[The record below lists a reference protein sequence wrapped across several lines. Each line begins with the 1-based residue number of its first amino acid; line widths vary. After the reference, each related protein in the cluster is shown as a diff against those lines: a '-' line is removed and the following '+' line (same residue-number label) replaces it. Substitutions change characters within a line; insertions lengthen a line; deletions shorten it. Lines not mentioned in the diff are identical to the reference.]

1 MDLYN
6 SGLQD
11 QIDALQKISDKW
23 SEINEKIV
31 QGQNETKADD
41 ILGAGWKDKILSGN
55 QDIFNMFSGMY
66 QNTADQIK
74 KYDEQIQ
81 STENIQNLLSDY
93 VTSYREG
100 TITYAEAV
108 KGINGLLSQ
117 LNQKMSATDNLKNIF
132 DYLGTVNDTA
142 DNADAILEGI
152 QSGLKDTATELL
164 KSLEQYNKN
173 SGMISEYT
181 SSWQKL
187 TDNVSSML
195 EVLKE
200 VRNNLE
206 DSYDY
211 ERDRDNDNT
220 RYGGGKDGS
229 PGTPGKGDYV
239 NSGPGVKLATSRKDG
254 ITRGLVGSTSDSDK
268 EASMKL
274 LGLKKLNPDELPAVL
289 HMGEAVFNQEQQQK
303 LLENFRTAYGTQLN
317 IPDYSS
323 TLNNVKALDRSVAP
337 IINFYD
343 GITIEKCDTPD
354 EFAKGI
360 MDGKLALALG
370 QRLGRR

>member
-1 MDLYN
+1 MYANTAEQLKKY
-6 SGLQD
+6 QE
-11 QIDALQKISDKW
+11 QIDST
-23 SEINEKIV
+23 N
-31 QGQNETKADD
+31 N
-41 ILGAGWKDKILSGN
+41 
-55 QDIFNMFSGMY
+55 
-66 QNTADQIK
+66 
-74 KYDEQIQ
+74 IQ
-81 STENIQNLLSDY
+81 SLLEDY
-93 VTSYREG
+93 IASYKEG
-100 TITYAEAV
+100 TITYDEAV
-108 KGINGLLSQ
+108 KGINDLLSQ

-142 DNADAILEGI
+142 ANADAILTGI

-187 TDNVSSML
+187 TNNVADML

-200 VRNNLE
+200 VRDNFK

-254 ITRGLVGSTSDSDK
+254 ITRGLVGSTSGSDK

-303 LLENFRTAYGTQLN
+303 LLENFRTAYGIQPS

-323 TLNNVKALDRSVAP
+323 MLNGVSVKETASKQEFKFGD
-337 IINFYD
+337 INIQECNSAND
-343 GITIEKCDTPD
+343 L
-354 EFAKGI
+354 AKEILNGGLTRAVI
-360 MDGKLALALG
+360 QGLGK
-370 QRLGRR
+370 R